1 MQFAYRAAIT
11 FGYWDTGIL
20 GYWDTGILG
29 YWDTGIP
36 GSVYIRIKIVNA
48 IIEKTGLDTRP
59 NPVFEFLTNN

>member
-1 MQFAYRAAIT
+1 
-11 FGYWDTGIL
+11 IL
-20 GYWDTGILG
+20 
-29 YWDTGIP
+29 

>member
-20 GYWDTGILG
+20 GYWDTGIL
-29 YWDTGIP
+29 